1 MISIVQYGSDTCQ
14 PCGALETKL
23 GAWVKEHEGIDYSYV
38 SVELEPA
45 KVAQQSVFMVP
56 AIVVYMDGKELMR
69 LAGYFNLDE
78 LLEQVEAVKARID
91 G

>member
-23 GAWVKEHEGIDYSYV
+23 GTWVKEHEGIDYSYV

-45 KVAQQSVFMVP
+45 KA
-56 AIVVYMDGKELMR
+56 A
-69 LAGYFNLDE
+69 
-78 LLEQVEAVKARID
+78 
-91 G
+91 

>member
-45 KVAQQSVFMVP
+45 KAAQQGVFTVP
-56 AIVVYMDGKELMR
+56 AIVVYMDGKEITR
-69 LAGYFNLDE
+69 RAGYFSLDE
-78 LLEQVEAVKARID
+78 LLVQVEDIKTRIES
-91 G
+91 

>member
-45 KVAQQSVFMVP
+45 KAAQQSVFTVP

-69 LAGYFNLDE
+69 RAGYFNIDE

>member
-45 KVAQQSVFMVP
+45 KA
-56 AIVVYMDGKELMR
+56 A
-69 LAGYFNLDE
+69 
-78 LLEQVEAVKARID
+78 
-91 G
+91 

>member
-1 MISIVQYGSDTCQ
+1 MISIVQYGSDTCM

-38 SVELEPA
+38 SVEAEPA
-45 KVAQQSVFMVP
+45 KAAQQSIFTVP
-56 AIVVYMDGKELMR
+56 AIVVYVDGKEVTR
-69 LAGYFNLDE
+69 RAGYFSLDE
-78 LLEQVEAVKARID
+78 LLAQVEDIKARIE

>member
-45 KVAQQSVFMVP
+45 KAAQQSVFTVP

-69 LAGYFNLDE
+69 RAGYFNLDE

>member
-23 GAWVKEHEGIDYSYV
+23 GAWVKEHEGIEYSYV

-45 KVAQQSVFMVP
+45 KAAQQGVFTVP

-69 LAGYFNLDE
+69 RAGYFSLDE
-78 LLEQVEAVKARID
+78 LLEQVAAVKARID
-91 G
+91 S

>member
-45 KVAQQSVFMVP
+45 KAAQQSVFTVP

-69 LAGYFNLDE
+69 RAGYFNIDE
-78 LLEQVEAVKARID
+78 LLEQVEAVQARID

>member
-23 GAWVKEHEGIDYSYV
+23 GAWVKEQEGIEYSYV

-45 KVAQQSVFMVP
+45 KAAQQGVFTVP
-56 AIVVYMDGKELMR
+56 AIVLCIWM
-69 LAGYFNLDE
+69 
-78 LLEQVEAVKARID
+78 ARKLHVAPVISASMSC
-91 G
+91 

>member
-45 KVAQQSVFMVP
+45 KAAQQSVFTVP

-69 LAGYFNLDE
+69 RAGYFNIDE
-78 LLEQVEAVKARID
+78 LLEPVEAVKARID